1 MKRVPREWKTYE
13 YYDPKVILPRL
24 QNIRLQ
30 VSASEIP
37 DKIRNLRT
45 NRLKPEREAWD
56 AAVFCYLISRA
67 TGIEMFFSKVESSD
81 YDSVFAWNDGTNQ
94 CFAPVQ
100 MKELV
105 PEYNNSKS
113 TFESIIYD
121 LKKYTDS
128 DDLIVGIKLNRNTR
142 IDFSSIKIP
151 PLPVAEVYCFGAT
164 QPDEGSWILIGD
176 ILGKCG
182 RWEYELP
189 TAVRRINCSK

>member
-1 MKRVPREWKTYE
+1 MERVPREWKTYE

-24 QNIRLQ
+24 QSIRLQ

-37 DKIRNLRT
+37 EKIRNLRT
-45 NRLKPEREAWD
+45 NRLKSEREAWD
-56 AAVFCYLISRA
+56 AAVFCYLLSRV

-81 YDSVFAWNDGTNQ
+81 YDSVFTWNDGTNQ

-113 TFESIIYD
+113 TLESIIYD
-121 LKKYTDS
+121 LKKYTAS
-128 DDLIVGIKLNRNTR
+128 DDLIVSIKLNRNTR
-142 IDFSSIKIP
+142 IDFSSIKLP
-151 PLPVAEVYCFGAT
+151 PLPMAEVYCFGAT
-164 QPDEGSWILIGD
+164 QPNEGRWVLIGD

-189 TAVRRINCSK
+189 SE